1 MIKKIDMKTLLFLI
15 CLLVSPVLSF
25 AQTNAND
32 IKEVLSQLTRTRE
45 ALKSE
50 TENLSSAQ
58 WNFKESPERWN
69 IAEVVEHLG
78 NWELLWAREL
88 AMISLNKPHP
98 ELQQTCKP
106 DSYYH
111 EFIMEDK
118 LHNASNISKPNGFIK
133 EKDAILWFTKLRN
146 DNIKSAE
153 GIKVNLRDQFEMT
166 ALENPRN
173 MYNVYI
179 YMWGHVDRHI
189 KQIQKVKTNVNYP
202 K

>member
-1 MIKKIDMKTLLFLI
+1 MRKNIALKTLSFLI
-15 CLLVSPVLSF
+15 CLLISSSLSF
-25 AQTNAND
+25 AQTNADD
-32 IKEVLSQLTRTRE
+32 IQEVLKQLARTRD

-50 TENLSSAQ
+50 TEKLSSAQ
-58 WNFKESPERWN
+58 WNFKETPERWS

-78 NWELLWAREL
+78 NWELVWAREL
-88 AMISLNKPHP
+88 AMISLNKPNP
-98 ELQQTCKP
+98 ELRLTCKP
-106 DSYYH
+106 DSYYQ

-118 LHNASNISKPNGFIK
+118 QHNASNISKPNGFIK
-133 EKDAILWFTKLRN
+133 EKDTILWFTKLRN

-153 GIKVNLRDQFEMT
+153 GIKVNMRHQFEMT

-189 KQIQKVKTNVNYP
+189 KQIQKVKVHVNYP

>member
-1 MIKKIDMKTLLFLI
+1 MKKNTAMKTILFLI
-15 CLLVSPVLSF
+15 CFLVIPVFGF
-25 AQTNAND
+25 AQTNADD
-32 IKEVLSQLTRTRE
+32 IQEVLKQLARTRD
-45 ALKSE
+45 ALKIE

-58 WNFKESPERWN
+58 WNFKETPERWS

-88 AMISLNKPHP
+88 AMISLNKPNP
-98 ELQQTCKP
+98 ELRLTCKP

-118 LHNASNISKPNGFIK
+118 LHNSSNISKPNGFIK
-133 EKDAILWFTKLRN
+133 EKDNITWFTKLRN

-153 GIKVNLRDQFEMT
+153 GIKVNMRDQFEMT

-189 KQIQKVKTNVNYP
+189 KQIQKVKVHLNYP

>member
-1 MIKKIDMKTLLFLI
+1 MRKKIAIKTLSILVWILI
-15 CLLVSPVLSF
+15 SSTFSF
-25 AQTNAND
+25 AQTNSND
-32 IKEVLSQLTRTRE
+32 IQEVMKQLARTHD

-50 TENLSSAQ
+50 TENLVSAQ
-58 WNFKESPERWN
+58 WNFKESPERWS

-88 AMISLNKPHP
+88 AMISLNKPNP
-98 ELQQTCKP
+98 ELRLTCKP

-111 EFIMEDK
+111 EFIMEEK
-118 LHNASNISKPNGFIK
+118 MHNASNISKPNGFIK
-133 EKDAILWFTKLRN
+133 EKDTILWFTKLRN
-146 DNIKSAE
+146 DNIRSAE
-153 GIKVNLRDQFEMT
+153 GLKVNLRDQFEMT

-189 KQIQKVKTNVNYP
+189 KQIQKVKTHINFP

>member
-1 MIKKIDMKTLLFLI
+1 MIKKIDLKTLLFLI
-15 CLLVSPVLSF
+15 CFLVSQVLSF
-25 AQTNAND
+25 AQTND
-32 IKEVLSQLTRTRE
+32 DDVKEVLSQLTRTRD

-50 TENLSSAQ
+50 TDNLTSAQ
-58 WNFKESPERWN
+58 WNFKETPERWS

-88 AMISLNKPHP
+88 AMITLNKPNP
-98 ELQQTCKP
+98 EPRLTCKP
-106 DSYYH
+106 DRYYH

-133 EKDAILWFTKLRN
+133 EKDTIVWFTKLRN

-153 GIKVNLRDQFEMT
+153 GIKVNMRDQFEMT

-189 KQIQKVKTNVNYP
+189 KQIQKVKVHVNYP

>member
-1 MIKKIDMKTLLFLI
+1 MKKNIPIKKFLFLI
-15 CLLVSPVLSF
+15 IVLISSSFSF
-25 AQTNAND
+25 AQTNADD
-32 IKEVLSQLTRTRE
+32 IQEVLVQLVKTRD

-50 TENLSSAQ
+50 TERLSLAQ
-58 WNFKESPERWN
+58 WNFKETPEKWS
-69 IAEVVEHLG
+69 IAEIVEHLG

-88 AMISLNKPHP
+88 AMISLNKPNP
-98 ELQQTCKP
+98 ELRLTCKP

-118 LHNASNISKPNGFIK
+118 LHNSSNISKPNGFIK
-133 EKDAILWFTKLRN
+133 EKDSIIWFTKLRN

-173 MYNVYI
+173 MFNVYI

-189 KQIQKVKTNVNYP
+189 KQIQKVKANSNFP

>member
-1 MIKKIDMKTLLFLI
+1 
-15 CLLVSPVLSF
+15 LVSQVLSF
-25 AQTNAND
+25 AQTND
-32 IKEVLSQLTRTRE
+32 DDVKEVLSQLTRTRD

-50 TENLSSAQ
+50 TDNLTSAQ
-58 WNFKESPERWN
+58 WNFKETPERWS

-88 AMISLNKPHP
+88 AMITLNKPNP
-98 ELQQTCKP
+98 ELRLTCKP
-106 DSYYH
+106 DRYYH

-133 EKDAILWFTKLRN
+133 EKDTIVWFTKLRY

-153 GIKVNLRDQFEMT
+153 GIKVNMRDQFEMT

-189 KQIQKVKTNVNYP
+189 KQIQKVKVHVNYP